1 MTLFAI
7 RTKDDVLAALVEAG
21 SESSAMS
28 FGQELCPTTF
38 GKVQPYDDS
47 GYVALLEALT
57 RSLASTGMA
66 EAEARTHAASVLAE
80 KPVGT
85 AVPRFRQMPDGE
97 IVLDR

>member
-1 MTLFAI
+1 MLYGILRKQDDALLAI
-7 RTKDDVLAALVEAG
+7 IEAG
-21 SESSAMS
+21 SEASAIG
-28 FGQELCPTTF
+28 FGQELCPMTF
-38 GKVQPYDDS
+38 GRVEPHDDS
-47 GYVALLEALT
+47 HYLDLLEALT

-66 EAEARTHAASVLAE
+66 EADARTHAASVLAE